1 MKPTLFLALLLL
13 PAGSALA
20 EPPHAAVPPPPGTI
34 LGLRPGMD
42 RDDADAALKPLG
54 TTPGM
59 ADEDAKDAKDKD
71 AKEDKDAKPKAA
83 KAGGDEEEG
92 HSELWTLRGTPYA
105 QLVVKADPAGRVTWV
120 TGFVRPGQEIPFAR
134 FGDAK
139 TALVFRDGLA
149 VWNVLRPGAPYRL
162 IARGAKGRAR
172 SVSLI
177 SLAPPKR

>member
-1 MKPTLFLALLLL
+1 MKHAPALSLLLL
-13 PAGSALA
+13 AAGSALA
-20 EPPHAAVPPPPGTI
+20 APAPLPATSAPGTI

-59 ADEDAKDAKDKD
+59 ADEDAKDKVA
-71 AKEDKDAKPKAA
+71 PKAA

-105 QLVVKADPAGRVTWV
+105 QIVVKADPGGHVSWV

-134 FGDAK
+134 FGDTK

-149 VWNVLRPGAPYRL
+149 VWNVPRPGAPYRL
-162 IARGAKGRAR
+162 IARGMKGRAR

-177 SLAPPKR
+177 SLAPPKAH